1 MKDWIEYAKDWVV
14 STAISA
20 LYVARSTVVGAMDTV
35 FEYTVPRLFRV
46 LLIIA
51 AVSFLGGAIFASFA
65 HAGTSTKAELEAVAS
80 VWKFSNELGSCS
92 AVAIKPD
99 VAVTAL
105 HCAPLVSTGVL
116 SKNFQDKAYKVAG
129 MVAHPDGKDNIVIS
143 VPGLPCPCA
152 PVTDEMP
159 KRGDETYLVGH
170 PHGGPLVLLNGTA
183 QELYYYSPDLND
195 QMEGLVPE
203 TYWAITPA
211 AIPGMSGGGAFV
223 LRQVVGADGISTW
236 RAFLFGVT
244 SRGGAAISLISTFGP
259 EPTRKK

>member
-20 LYVARSTVVGAMDTV
+20 LYMARSTAAGVIDTV

-46 LLIIA
+46 LLILA
-51 AVSFLGGAIFASFA
+51 AVSFLGGALFGHLA
-65 HAGTSTKAELEAVAS
+65 HAGTSTSAELEAVAT

-92 AVAIKPD
+92 AVA
-99 VAVTAL
+99 VAPGIAMTAL

-116 SKNFQDKAYKVAG
+116 SKNFQDKTYKVKG
-129 MVAHPDGKDNIVIS
+129 MVAHPDGKDNIAIS

-152 PVTDEMP
+152 TITEQMP

-170 PHGGPLVLLNGTA
+170 PLGGPLVLLNGTA
-183 QELYYYSPDLND
+183 QELYHYSPDLKD

-223 LRQVVGADGISTW
+223 LRRVVDNEGFVEW
-236 RAFLFGVT
+236 HAFLFGVT
-244 SRGGAAISLISTFGP
+244 SRGGAALSLISTFGR
-259 EPTRKK
+259 EPTAKK